1 MFAPSTSYAGI
12 VLPACPAH
20 LQSRAVQARQHVSS
34 QSRAALSFSSLEPFS
49 SRLLSNSLAST
60 RCRQSIHVRAAV
72 ATKEE
77 QHSTQPA
84 DAEQSGGQPKGGK
97 GKGKGGKGGR
107 GKSGG
112 GGEGATRAAAS
123 TVSSGVKLED
133 IRITFKNQELLK
145 GVSWDVK
152 KGERVGLVGVN
163 GAGKTTQLQIITGA
177 LQPDSGAVV
186 KEKPNMKIA
195 YLTQEFDV
203 EPTRTVREEF
213 MSAYAEQMTVMRR
226 QEEIQKGLEECGED
240 MDRMSALLDELQELS
255 GQAAELDI
263 KLLDKKVDQMMP
275 ELGFTS
281 DDNDR
286 LVASYSGGWQMRMCL
301 GKILLQEP
309 DLLLLDEPTNHL
321 DLDALEWLE
330 GYLRKQDI
338 PLVIVS
344 HDREFLD
351 QLCTKIVETEHGKA
365 TTYKGNYTQYVAAKA
380 EKVALQWAA
389 YEKQQKEIAR
399 QTDIIARL
407 TGGDQAGRAAA
418 AKKALEKIKSEEGI
432 VTKPFVP
439 KKRSFAFPTPERMG
453 QRVLEINGLTHGYG
467 DRLLFDKVDLEIEK
481 GERVAIIGPNGC
493 GKSTLLRLIMGIE
506 KPISG
511 GVGLGQHHIL
521 PNYFEQNQAEALD
534 LELSVQETLER
545 SATEAQLNDIKA
557 LLGRMMFTGKS
568 VYKKVRVLSGG
579 EKARLA
585 LAKFML
591 TPGTLL
597 VLDEPTNHLDI
608 PSKEMLEEA
617 LVCFPGAVISV
628 SHDRYF
634 LRKIATRI
642 IAVESCSLRDYE
654 GNYDRFLEKN
664 EGEAEVMAE
673 KEAKKR
679 ELEKSQIKAKS
690 KVSKAEKMMQKKAK
704 AKDFNTKKSVGKE
717 AKNAKRWN

>member
-1 MFAPSTSYAGI
+1 MFAPSTSYAGT

-20 LQSRAVQARQHVSS
+20 LQSRGVQARQHVSS
-34 QSRAALSFSSLEPFS
+34 QSRPALSLSSLEPFS
-49 SRLLSNSLAST
+49 SRPLSNSFAST
-60 RCRQSIHVRAAV
+60 RFRHPIHVRAAV
-72 ATKEE
+72 AIKEE
-77 QHSTQPA
+77 QHSAQPA
-84 DAEQSGGQPKGGK
+84 AAEQSGGQPKGGK

-145 GVSWDVK
+145 GVSWEVK

-186 KEKPNMKIA
+186 KEKPNMRIA

-213 MSAYAEQMTVMRR
+213 MSAYAEQMALMNR

-330 GYLRKQDI
+330 GYLLKQDI

-511 GVGLGQHHIL
+511 SVGLGQYHIL

-568 VYKKVRVLSGG
+568 VHKKVRVLSGG

-617 LVCFPGAVISV
+617 LVSFPGAVISV

-690 KVSKAEKMMQKKAK
+690 KVSKAEKIMQKKAK
-704 AKDFNTKKSVGKE
+704 AKEFNTKKSVGKE